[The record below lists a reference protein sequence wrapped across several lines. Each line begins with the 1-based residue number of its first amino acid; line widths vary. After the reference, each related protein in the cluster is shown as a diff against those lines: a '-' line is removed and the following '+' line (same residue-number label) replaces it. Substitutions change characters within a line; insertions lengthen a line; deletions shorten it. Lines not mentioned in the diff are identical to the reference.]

1 MMLGWFEIFLPCFMF
16 LFFFSWRMAK
26 KISLFLQN
34 GLLFGGWFVA
44 WNHCCFCLLYT
55 KVDHMLIFFRKDI
68 SNTPLSPA
76 IETPPPSPLH
86 CHELS
91 WAIICH
97 PSVTN
102 MILTW
107 VRRKVGVKAL
117 MGNYQFNPV
126 PANGIIS
133 WCACTVEKIKSRLNK
148 LIECTLWAPGPQFP
162 LLLIPLDLYA
172 LSN

>member
-1 MMLGWFEIFLPCFMF
+1 MLGWFEIFLPCFMI
-16 LFFFSWRMAK
+16 FFFWRMAK
-26 KISLFLQN
+26 KISLCLQN
-34 GLLFGGWFVA
+34 DLLFGGWFVA
-44 WNHCCFCLLYT
+44 WNHCCFCLPYT

-76 IETPPPSPLH
+76 IETPPPPPLY

-107 VRRKVGVKAL
+107 VRRKMGVKAL

-126 PANGIIS
+126 PANAIIS
-133 WCACTVEKIKSRLNK
+133 CCGCTVEKIKNNLDK
-148 LIECTLWAPGPQFP
+148 LMEQIPWPLGPNSF
-162 LLLIPLDLYA
+162 
-172 LSN
+172 